1 MNNITAIS
9 IKNPLKSKCGDASY
23 AGTITIG
30 KDKFILLMVADGV
43 SKAPKDWLAS
53 QSAISFIKEALEKS
67 DSFAPKAFKTAV
79 ESATEKIYAGVD
91 NTLGMLSTISAV
103 LLSESQKKLWWFNA
117 GDSRIYGLKN
127 GTFKQL
133 TTDDVTS
140 LPYKENGKLKLLNG
154 MPIIMSALTKAMGQP
169 TLEVSL
175 TELPFDEY
183 EALVL
188 ASDGFYGL
196 TKFENYLKE
205 LIQREDMDRMAIE
218 IQETVLSEI
227 TDDASFAIIRIPNDI
242 KIDLRSILAHGNGAD
257 LTTISV
263 FNNLEVELI
272 QAISQND
279 NGYLEQLL
287 NFIEARNIFLNK
299 QKMIEL
305 LELMIKHS
313 SSLAPRMVAII
324 RKI

>member
-1 MNNITAIS
+1 VNNITAIS